1 MGSGDKG
8 RDSAGA
14 PLGYPPGPVK
24 VDPVIPAKAGI
35 WRSKLKPA
43 GTRSRP
49 SPGRRRGLFTA
60 PAANIL
66 PGKAVLVNHA
76 AMEGDR
82 IARATARIEAAARRI
97 EVAAGRSA
105 SGGDPELAAKYHALR
120 TGTGEALAE
129 LDRLIGSLER

>member
-1 MGSGDKG
+1 MGSEGWG

-14 PLGYPPGPVK
+14 PLGRPCACVK
-24 VDPVIPAKAGI
+24 
-35 WRSKLKPA
+35 R
-43 GTRSRP
+43 GTARL
-49 SPGRRRGLFTA
+49 GGGLFTA
-60 PAANIL
+60 PLANIL